1 MLEPKDFCTTET
13 IEHLQSV
20 GITVDTDRPISLYE
34 AQKLLRKQLRV
45 FVDIPLTS
53 YLGHFNPSIAN
64 YKVRIYMV
72 ECPITSNPL
81 IAYSRTQDG
90 SCYEFVEYEDAL
102 QFGIQ
107 SACKSY
113 KAMRDKKSQL

>member
-1 MLEPKDFCTTET
+1 MLEPKDFCNTET

-20 GITVDTDRPISLYE
+20 GIKVDTDRPISIYE

-45 FVDIPLTS
+45 FVGIPLIS
-53 YLGHFNPSIAN
+53 YMGNFMSSAPM
-64 YKVRIYMV
+64 YKIRIYMA
-72 ECPITSNPL
+72 ECPITSNPML
-81 IAYSRTQDG
+81 AYARKADG

-102 QFGIQ
+102 QYGIQ

-113 KAMRDKKSQL
+113 KAMLDKISSM